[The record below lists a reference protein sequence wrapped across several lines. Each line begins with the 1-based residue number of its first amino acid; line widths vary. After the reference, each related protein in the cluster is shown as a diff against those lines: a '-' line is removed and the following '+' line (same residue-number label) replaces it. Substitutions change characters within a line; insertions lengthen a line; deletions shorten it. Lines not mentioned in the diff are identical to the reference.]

1 MSYDLGDTARLAVQI
16 TDSTGTLAN
25 ASSVTLT
32 VTLPDGTSSGS
43 LTPTN
48 TATGVYQYDYTPA
61 TVGRHGVRWVAT
73 GTNAGAFTDVFD
85 VADPAL
91 LPIASLAEVREHI
104 GMSSS
109 DTSRDEQL
117 RRWLAW
123 ATDLVEQRC
132 NKAFRRQTVVE
143 THAGGTPGI
152 LLRQP
157 PALSITSVVENG
169 TTLSASGYFVRA
181 SSGVLYRG
189 TDTAPSWFA
198 DGTVVVTYVAGY
210 ANPPQVAVE
219 TVLDIVKWRYQ
230 QKVNGPHPAF
240 GADSGDYTTAGDALP
255 AWLFRPLDGLGLPGI
270 A

>member
-1 MSYDLGDTARLAVQI
+1 MSFDLGDTVAL
-16 TDSTGTLAN
+16 
-25 ASSVTLT
+25 SVTVKNEDGT
-32 VTLPDGTSSGS
+32 PENATSASYTITKPDGTTEGPTTVSGV
-43 LTPTN
+43 
-48 TATGVYQYDYTPA
+48 AGVYDYDYAPA
-61 TVGRHGVRWVAT
+61 TAGRYAYRFVAT
-73 GTNAGAFTDVFD
+73 GTNACVVTDVFA
-85 VADPAL
+85 VADPTM
-91 LPIASLAEVREHI
+91 LPVASLAEVREHI

-143 THAGGTPGI
+143 THSGGAEI
-152 LLRQP
+152 LLRKP
-157 PALSITSVVENG
+157 PVLSVTSVVESG
-169 TTLSASGYFVRA
+169 TTLDASGYFA
-181 SSGVLYRG
+181 SATSGVLRRG
-189 TDTAPSWFA
+189 TTTAPYCFA
-198 DGTVVVTYVAGY
+198 PGVNNVVVTYVAGY

-230 QKVNGPHPAF
+230 NKVNGPHPAF
-240 GADSGDYTTAGDALP
+240 GADSADFSPGGDALP